1 MDYNK
6 IETVLKRFSFEE
18 KMRIA
23 QEHSCQAMT
32 STGIAEFNKLFRQ
45 LLPWELE
52 TFLLFS
58 ICSNEWNSDS
68 FSGKNKYQF
77 RDIMNAIRQHISPEL
92 LSVLGSDPTDWIL
105 PVTAATQFEIQE
117 SFSFK
122 AFRYNYYFSFCN
134 ERINMPRLFEEMF
147 GCKFSD
153 YLLLGQLLWIHFA
166 NNHSLQAIY
175 PAIMKHFSVP
185 ITQLTLERQEFI
197 REIGK
202 FANSCEQYLYC
213 LRPSYS
219 YPFISYNGHTYC
231 PLPHLLH
238 RATTT
243 SLMHRLTNDNE
254 VLMRLVGKE
263 VYESYLYRIIK
274 DSGLFDE
281 VISEQTYYIG
291 RNKKETVDVMARR
304 KNDIL
309 FFDSKSFRPKSAIRN
324 FSQTAF
330 DSDILRLSNSVV
342 QMYRHI
348 RNRFPSEYCY
358 FTKKPPQIDS
368 IFGLVVVQ
376 EDAYIRSH
384 AIYKKAAELLGIA
397 ETSEDYNWLYSHVGI
412 VSIYAIERYCFTKT
426 DMFPC
431 LKDMCK
437 RDNISDSWLSGD
449 IISPATYPGFLTF
462 YDQHLADIQKN
473 IIGLCEP
480 LSSNETHSN
489 PNTDMP
495 FK

>member
-18 KMRIA
+18 KMRIT
-23 QEHSCQAMT
+23 QELSCKTMT
-32 STGIAEFNKLFRQ
+32 STGIAEFNNLFHQ

-58 ICSNEWNSDS
+58 VCSNEWNSND

-77 RDIMNAIRQHISPEL
+77 RDIMSAIRQHISPEL
-92 LSVLGSDPTDWIL
+92 LSVLGNNPADWIL

-117 SFSFK
+117 LFSFK
-122 AFRYNYYFSFCN
+122 AFRYNYYFSFTN
-134 ERINMPRLFEEMF
+134 EELNMPRIFEEMF
-147 GCKFSD
+147 GCRFSD
-153 YLLLGQLLWIHFA
+153 YLLLGQLLWIYFA
-166 NNHSLQAIY
+166 NNRSLHALY
-175 PAIMKHFSVP
+175 PAIMKHFSIP
-185 ITQLTLERQEFI
+185 IAHLTLERQEFI
-197 REIGK
+197 GEIK
-202 FANSCEQYLYC
+202 KCAKSCEQYLYC

-219 YPFISYNGHTYC
+219 YPFIRYNEQTYC

-254 VLMRLVGKE
+254 ALMRSIGKN
-263 VYESYLYRIIK
+263 VYESYLYKIIK
-274 DSGLFDE
+274 DCGLFDE

-291 RNKKETVDVMARR
+291 RNKKETVDVMARW
-304 KNDIL
+304 KNDVL

-324 FSQTAF
+324 FSQAAF

-342 QMYRHI
+342 QMYKHI

-397 ETSEDYNWLYSHVGI
+397 ETSKDYSWLYSHVGI
-412 VSIYAIERYCFTKT
+412 VPIYAIERYCFTKT
-426 DMFPC
+426 DMLPC
-431 LKDMCK
+431 LKDMARRK
-437 RDNISDSWLSGD
+437 NVSDSWLSGD
-449 IISPATYPGFLTF
+449 ITDSATYPDYLAF
-462 YDQHLADIQKN
+462 YDHHIADIQKSIAN
-473 IIGLCEP
+473 LLC
-480 LSSNETHSN
+480 N
-489 PNTDMP
+489 PE
-495 FK
+495 